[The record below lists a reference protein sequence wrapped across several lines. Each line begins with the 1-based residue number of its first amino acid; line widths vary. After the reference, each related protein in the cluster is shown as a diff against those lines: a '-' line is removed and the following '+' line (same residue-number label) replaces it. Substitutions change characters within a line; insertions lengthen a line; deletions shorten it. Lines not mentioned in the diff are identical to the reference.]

1 MDIEKEIEKLQAD
14 LREADQQIAQLVA
27 VRERIIGALSFA
39 QRIKAEAGVS
49 AAVPET
55 APAEVA

>member
-27 VRERIIGALSFA
+27 LRERIVGALAFA
-39 QRIKAEAGVS
+39 QRVRAETPAAGE
-49 AAVPET
+49 PET
-55 APAEVA
+55 APAGA

>member
-27 VRERIIGALSFA
+27 VRERIIGALAFA
-39 QRIKAEAGVS
+39 QRVQANAPTP
-49 AAVPET
+49 AAPDT
-55 APAEVA
+55 SAPAEGA

>member
-27 VRERIIGALSFA
+27 LRERIVGALAFA
-39 QRIKAEAGVS
+39 QRIRAETPAPVE
-49 AAVPET
+49 AAD
-55 APAEVA
+55 APQA